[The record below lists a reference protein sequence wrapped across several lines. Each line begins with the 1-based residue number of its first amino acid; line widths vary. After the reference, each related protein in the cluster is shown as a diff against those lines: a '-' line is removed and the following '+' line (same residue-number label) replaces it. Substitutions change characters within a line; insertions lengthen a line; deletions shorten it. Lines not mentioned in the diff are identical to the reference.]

1 MAWSWQSVVCVNA
14 MQQLK
19 RLVTLLCQECNYYS
33 QLLKMK
39 GEEWQWIMKP
49 FSLMKLVP
57 WYTSGRRVRLMMEL
71 RYICYNIKMLEQEC
85 NCDLQQH
92 WTKVKSPYLTS
103 LILPGNAHIISTAQ
117 LVHACTLGCTI
128 FAIFTVTNNWSLP
141 CKSVYICGIHYDN
154 VFIYLILV
162 FFLQAAF

>member
-19 RLVTLLCQECNYYS
+19 RLVTLLCQQCNYYS
-33 QLLKMK
+33 QPLKMK

-71 RYICYNIKMLEQEC
+71 CYICYNIKNAGAGVQLWFAATL
-85 NCDLQQH
+85 N
-92 WTKVKSPYLTS
+92 KSKKSIFDKLNSSWQCSYHFYCTTGACMHFRLYHICHIYYYKQ
-103 LILPGNAHIISTAQ
+103 LIITMQIC
-117 LVHACTLGCTI
+117 VHLRNTL
-128 FAIFTVTNNWSLP
+128 W
-141 CKSVYICGIHYDN
+141 
-154 VFIYLILV
+154 
-162 FFLQAAF
+162 

>member
-33 QLLKMK
+33 QPLKMK

-71 RYICYNIKMLEQEC
+71 RYICYNIKNAGAGVQLWFAATL
-85 NCDLQQH
+85 N
-92 WTKVKSPYLTS
+92 KSKSPYLTS

-141 CKSVYICGIHYDN
+141 CKSVYI
-154 VFIYLILV
+154 
-162 FFLQAAF
+162 